1 MRSKTLS
8 CWLIAILFI
17 VAGANHF
24 LSPGFYETIMP
35 PLLPWPVALVYISGV
50 AEILGGAG
58 VLIRWARRFSG
69 WGLIA
74 LLIAVFPANIYMTQ
88 RGMHGSAL
96 MQALL
101 IIRLPFQAVLILWV
115 YKSCIARARS
125 GAVAEGIGR
134 SSKADGIT

>member
-1 MRSKTLS
+1 MRCKTLS
-8 CWLIAILFI
+8 CWLMAILFI

-35 PLLPWPVALVYISGV
+35 PLLPWPMALIYISGV

-58 VLIRWARRFSG
+58 VLIPWARRFAG

-74 LLIAVFPANIYMTQ
+74 LLLAVFPANIYMAQ

-101 IIRLPFQAVLILWV
+101 IARLPFQAVLIAWV
-115 YKSCIARARS
+115 YNTCIARARS
-125 GAVAEGIGR
+125 AAVVEYADR
-134 SSKADGIT
+134 SSKTDGIT